1 MPTDPDKTDVRLAS
15 ELDTDQPTGAAP
27 SLPPPLPPREMVK
40 TVAYSGSPLSATDV
54 LQRGA
59 RIDDFEVEAV
69 LGRGA
74 FGVVYLARQISLDRQ
89 VALKVAANEGSE
101 GRTMARLEHEHIVQV
116 FSETVDSSGQLKLLC
131 MQLVPG
137 APLDAVIHDLK
148 QIRAARGHWTGA
160 DVLASVDTR
169 SKLTDIFDPSAL
181 RDREALADM
190 DDLEAACWIGA
201 RLAEGVDYAHRQGV
215 LHRDIKPANVL
226 VNRYGQPLL
235 ADFNISF
242 QSMDTT
248 ASADERFGG
257 TLAYMAPEHLEAFNP
272 STDATADTVDERSD
286 IYSLGIVLGEL
297 LHGASPLESPP
308 RCDNR
313 LLYLERLCAVR
324 GVAGPNVTSGAG
336 DAAKAFSYTVARCLA
351 PDAGH
356 RYDSG
361 ADLAAALD
369 GARELRKHE
378 RAARGDSRLVRAVK
392 AHPIRWVVIFALLP
406 QLLGSAFNIAYNAT
420 QILGELADE
429 QMAVFQRVVFGYNA
443 VVYPLAVVIG
453 GAILVPLARAWK
465 QLCSDQ
471 PLAQD
476 ELDWARR
483 RSLRLPLWLLAVAA
497 IGWLPGGV
505 VFPWAIDR
513 YAGPL
518 PTYLYWHFMAS
529 FTISGLIA
537 VAYSLCGVQYAS
549 LRGLYPRLWPRAEA
563 FRATARNELEP
574 TRWRFGLM
582 IFLAALLP
590 LLAVPLLLF
599 TTDFSELPNEFEF
612 KLLIFALLS
621 SSAVG
626 LVITYIAAGR
636 MSRLMDNMIGVE
648 QRR

>member
-1 MPTDPDKTDVRLAS
+1 MSTDPDQTDVRLAS

-27 SLPPPLPPREMVK
+27 SLPPPLPPREVLK
-40 TVAYSGSPLSATDV
+40 TVAYSGSPLTAMDV
-54 LQRGA
+54 MKRGD

-74 FGVVYLARQISLDRQ
+74 FGVVYLARQLSLDRQ
-89 VALKVAANEGSE
+89 VALKVAANQGSE

-148 QIRAARGHWTGA
+148 QIRATRGHWTGA

-181 RDREALADM
+181 RDREALGAM
-190 DDLEAACWIGA
+190 DDLEATCWIGA

-242 QSMDTT
+242 QSMDE
-248 ASADERFGG
+248 SATPDDRFGG
-257 TLAYMAPEHLEAFNP
+257 TLAYMAPEHLDAFNP
-272 STDATADTVDERSD
+272 STDASADSVDERSD
-286 IYSLGIVLGEL
+286 LYSLGIVLGEL
-297 LHGASPLESPP
+297 HCGGSPLESPP

-313 LLYLERLCAVR
+313 LLYLERLAAAR
-324 GVAGPNVTSGAG
+324 SDAGPPVAPGAG
-336 DAAKAFSYTVARCLA
+336 DAQKALSYTVAKCLA
-351 PDAGH
+351 PDPGH
-356 RYDSG
+356 RYGSG
-361 ADLAAALD
+361 AELAAALD

-378 RAARGDSRLVRAVK
+378 RTARGNSRLVRAVK
-392 AHPIRWVVIFALLP
+392 DHPIRWVVIFSLLP
-406 QLLGSAFNIAYNAT
+406 QFLGSAFNIAYNAT

-429 QMAVFQRVVFGYNA
+429 QMAIFQRVVFGYNA
-443 VVYPLAVVIG
+443 VVYPLAVIIG
-453 GAILVPLARAWK
+453 GVILVPLARVWDR
-465 QLCSDQ
+465 LSSDQ
-471 PLAQD
+471 PVDQD

-483 RSLRLPLWLLAVAA
+483 RTLRLPMWLLAVAA
-497 IGWLPGGV
+497 VGWLPGGV
-505 VFPWAIDR
+505 SFPWIIDR

-518 PTYLYWHFMAS
+518 PGYMYWHFIAS

-549 LRGLYPRLWPRAEA
+549 LRGLYARLWPRAED

-599 TTDFSELPNEFEF
+599 TTDFSELPNEFGF

-636 MSRLMDNMIGVE
+636 MSRLMDSMIGVE
-648 QRR
+648 QRS